1 MRDAY
6 PPTDNAYRETLP
18 DHHRGDDSIIEAA
31 VEDRWRA
38 AGNA

>member
-18 DHHRGDDSIIEAA
+18 DQHRGDDSTRLTEAA
-31 VEDRWRA
+31 VEDR
-38 AGNA
+38 